1 MEFKEASDDALMRAV
16 QQENLHALEE
26 LYDRHVGTALAVAHR
41 VLGDKNLAE
50 DVIQE
55 AFLAVWRQAETF
67 KVERGNVRSWLLSI
81 VRHRAIDVTR
91 HRSFAKERISLDE
104 IAFEPRYPDV
114 WQEVS
119 RNLDREGIKKAVETL
134 PAEQREAIT
143 LAYFGGLTQQEISE
157 RTGAPLGTV
166 KGRMR
171 LGMQKL
177 RTVLVGT
184 AEGETD

>member
-1 MEFKEASDDALMRAV
+1 MTSP
-16 QQENLHALEE
+16 
-26 LYDRHVGTALAVAHR
+26 GTAPSQ
-41 VLGDKNLAE
+41 KS
-50 DVIQE
+50 
-55 AFLAVWRQAETF
+55 AFPWMRL
-67 KVERGNVRSWLLSI
+67 LLSAFPWM
-81 VRHRAIDVTR
+81 RLLL
-91 HRSFAKERISLDE
+91 SL
-104 IAFEPRYPDV
+104 PDV